1 MHDVIFAYVLKEP
14 IDSVGRV
21 LDLGLLIKASQQ
33 SHSVMSIGMALYL
46 LLSNGSIQEDRKY
59 PNMTKLLIGM

>member
-1 MHDVIFAYVLKEP
+1 MHDVIFANVLKEP
-14 IDSVGRV
+14 SDSVCRV

-46 LLSNGSIQEDRKY
+46 LLSNGSIQEDRKSSQHD
-59 PNMTKLLIGM
+59 